1 MVLIQRLVEMK
12 KLLNRS
18 NLKIGLLLAPLYLGG
33 CSSMFNPAGD
43 SNFSCPGMPQGI
55 TCKTPAA
62 VYKSTNGQLPEVES
76 DLPMGSSGGERS
88 SNSIQQ
94 PQLPGIKVSNAR
106 TAAEIANSPAPVRAP
121 AQIMRVWVAPWV
133 DKNDNLNYPGVI
145 YTEITPRKWVV
156 GMNEAVGGGMV
167 TPYQAAAP
175 STQGGGQR
183 SMQNQQLP
191 MVGDGGSQNSGY
203 ASTPIS
209 NQELSNGI
217 GGVVGAGY
225 QTSPANGVSLPNV
238 EGMRMP

>member
-1 MVLIQRLVEMK
+1 MVLTQRLVEMK
-12 KLLNRS
+12 RSLKHSKLTA
-18 NLKIGLLLAPLYLGG
+18 GLLFSGLLAG
-33 CSSMFNPAGD
+33 CSSMFNPVGD

-76 DLPMGSSGGERS
+76 DLPMGSAGSERG
-88 SNSIQQ
+88 SNLVQQ
-94 PQLPGIKVSNAR
+94 SQLPGIKVNNVR
-106 TAAEIANSPAPVRAP
+106 TAAEIANSPSPVRAP
-121 AQIMRVWVAPWV
+121 AQIMRVWIAPWV

-156 GMNEAVGGGMV
+156 GMSEAVGGGMV
-167 TPYQAAAP
+167 TPYQVPAQSA
-175 STQGGGQR
+175 QGGGQR
-183 SMQNQQLP
+183 FNQNQQLP
-191 MVGDGGSQNSGY
+191 LAADGISQNSGY

-209 NQELSNGI
+209 NQDLNSGF

-238 EGMRMP
+238 EGMRMQ